1 MLALSPGNHKNVT
14 LSEFQKTTG
23 GNHMRKLLPC
33 LSSILLAV
41 LPFFAEVASASDQT
55 KDDDRLRNCGT
66 VLKEILDVPDDIS
79 QDLLDK
85 ADCVVVFPSVLK
97 AAFIV
102 GGSYGRG
109 AMSCRKGE
117 NFKGPWG
124 APTMMA
130 LEGGSFGFQIG
141 GQATDFVLLV
151 MNESG
156 ASGILISKVKL
167 GADAS
172 VTAGPVGR
180 DASADTDAT
189 LRSEILSYST
199 ARGLFAG
206 ISLEGSTLRPDN
218 GDNRRVYGR
227 KIPARSIV
235 LSGAVAVPPAAEQ
248 LISTLDA
255 KTRSTGHR
263 VDLVEGVRLHR
274 TEAPLPSEPQH
285 GTPLPSNECWTEH
298 TK

>member
-1 MLALSPGNHKNVT
+1 
-14 LSEFQKTTG
+14 
-23 GNHMRKLLPC
+23 MRKLLTY
-33 LSSILLAV
+33 LSCTLFV
-41 LPFFAEVASASDQT
+41 FAPLFADVASAADES
-55 KDDDRLRNCGT
+55 KDNDRLSNSVT
-66 VLKEILDVPDDIS
+66 VLKDILDVPDDIP

-117 NFKGPWG
+117 DFRGAWG

-156 ASGILISKVKL
+156 ARGILASKVKL

-172 VTAGPVGR
+172 VAAGPVGR

-189 LRSEILSYST
+189 LRAQILSYSR

-206 ISLEGSTLRPDN
+206 VSLEGSTIRPDN
-218 GDNRRVYGR
+218 GDNRRVYGE
-227 KIPARSIV
+227 KVSARDIV
-235 LSGAVAVPPAAEQ
+235 LSKPVAVPPAAEP

-255 KTRSTGHR
+255 KTPKHR
-263 VDLVEGVRLHR
+263 
-274 TEAPLPSEPQH
+274 A
-285 GTPLPSNECWTEH
+285 
-298 TK
+298 